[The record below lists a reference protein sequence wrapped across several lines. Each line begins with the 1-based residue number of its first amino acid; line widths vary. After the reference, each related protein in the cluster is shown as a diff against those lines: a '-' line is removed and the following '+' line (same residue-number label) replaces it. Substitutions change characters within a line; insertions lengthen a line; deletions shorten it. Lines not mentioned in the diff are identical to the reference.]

1 MDAQP
6 KMTQSKTTPFA
17 LHWTR
22 RDTLVLLFDD
32 HIPMTLPTE
41 PGTYEFRLCV
51 YESTS
56 KERLIASEGEHNCV
70 NLGDVHIVE

>member
-1 MDAQP
+1 
-6 KMTQSKTTPFA
+6 MTNVDERPRAGA
-17 LHWTR
+17 LETFS
-22 RDTLVLLFDD
+22 LPPNYLFDD
-32 HIPMTLPTE
+32 RIRMTLPTE